1 MSLRTTRSTPSG
13 TWKIMP
19 IRLLAEIW
27 TREARASRVP
37 W

>member
-1 MSLRTTRSTPSG
+1 MPSG

-19 IRLLAEIW
+19 IRLFAESC
-27 TREARASRVP
+27 TREARASRVF

>member
-1 MSLRTTRSTPSG
+1 MSLRTTRSMPSG

-27 TREARASRVP
+27 TREARGRRVL